1 MVQMVAGIYFM
12 MELPIFSLGSNIW
25 TGAWNIFT
33 GSVTLILCCHGYGI
47 TVMKAQGI
55 LLLSL
60 AVLLVNLVNL
70 LILEVGEWRGFL
82 TDESKQ
88 YIKTKQLNDLMYHAY
103 MTTTIS
109 TVTAMIVSFFASQQT
124 FCYLQIQNDHDE
136 DDFERKEHHFSSLDS
151 DTVLTTKDLVNRQS
165 DLTDTLNL
173 KTPSGGPQ
181 PHPSWVYRNT
191 YNTLHPSQNSVKR
204 SLSFLNGGQKQKTPT
219 GVYER
224 RYDLLGT
231 LSKSLQGNESLA
243 GGPTR
248 KHSSIHT
255 IPELCRE
262 PPMPAPHLPAPNH
275 RNSNSAGAGTMRHAI
290 IRRHQSMYI
299 HPRTTTEIQAAKDL
313 TSHYKMHEVSGKSE
327 VRPIVTLQRSKT
339 TAGATSNSLHYRAT
353 SIQTLHSHTMRPSR
367 TTFNASVNKYLGS
380 RQTDFNH
387 NTIGN
392 YGRKPGSSSRSS
404 KLFDLPDPEKYRRKY
419 TRTTSNAGNG
429 SSEYW
434 SRKADSKPGS
444 VMFDSENHL
453 DLAMVES
460 FDHDKDSCHGNIRYQ
475 AVDRQNI
482 NSQLRQN
489 ARSLENL
496 LHEESTP
503 ENERQHLGLIN
514 NRSHYGSTESISS
527 LGSTQKIVLEGSDKP
542 SRMTQTPT
550 SLYSHESSTMN
561 TSNDSHEM
569 PDDAVLY
576 DVPKRNNTLQ
586 KSNSRV
592 TSNGKLRLH
601 VESFRSAKNTNG
613 TQTDL
618 TVMKNKENML
628 RQHQFKK
635 HAAPPSKPIR
645 KTKPFQG
652 TKTLTDCNQSDR
664 SASPDNSSTSGYSSP
679 SAGPLS
685 KETSPYGSKMDDK
698 MMEEENDHDIGD
710 HADDHHSEAR
720 SDRLLDENGSKVTV
734 IQIVPASLSNDI
746 PDHELSF
753 DEGEGSPVDDDLDD
767 DFFPTSAAIDEYR
780 RMREQSVSP
789 PPAPRR
795 ELPRISTNGTLG
807 RGFHKRRLPDHNQ
820 ALANGQAQR
829 GGSDSPYDSASNL
842 ASLLN
847 NLNLPTKRMYRSPH
861 PRPSNLQ
868 FAQGRVPLPPVP
880 ELERSDHERESISPI
895 PPSKIPYSEQEL
907 ILKPL
912 PKRMSPLRPLPSP
925 LSTPIQPND
934 TTAARSGPI
943 PRARQRLQ
951 STPSGPQGRTHR
963 QGVTRPN
970 ETLSEEETEGE
981 NGGRQEVDDNL
992 VALLEL
998 LREKS
1003 REGQQRGNGDHP
1015 KENTLQYL
1023 SQLEHVARQLKDQ
1036 LLMQPPGVHGNPIR
1050 KTDLPSRIPQ
1060 YIGKSPERDINNESD
1075 C

>member
-1 MVQMVAGIYFM
+1 MFDA
-12 MELPIFSLGSNIW
+12 ESN
-25 TGAWNIFT
+25 F
-33 GSVTLILCCHGYGI
+33 
-47 TVMKAQGI
+47 
-55 LLLSL
+55 
-60 AVLLVNLVNL
+60 
-70 LILEVGEWRGFL
+70 
-82 TDESKQ
+82 
-88 YIKTKQLNDLMYHAY
+88 
-103 MTTTIS
+103 
-109 TVTAMIVSFFASQQT
+109 
-124 FCYLQIQNDHDE
+124 
-136 DDFERKEHHFSSLDS
+136 
-151 DTVLTTKDLVNRQS
+151 
-165 DLTDTLNL
+165 DLTMLDT
-173 KTPSGGPQ
+173 
-181 PHPSWVYRNT
+181 
-191 YNTLHPSQNSVKR
+191 
-204 SLSFLNGGQKQKTPT
+204 
-219 GVYER
+219 
-224 RYDLLGT
+224 
-231 LSKSLQGNESLA
+231 
-243 GGPTR
+243 
-248 KHSSIHT
+248 
-255 IPELCRE
+255 
-262 PPMPAPHLPAPNH
+262 
-275 RNSNSAGAGTMRHAI
+275 
-290 IRRHQSMYI
+290 
-299 HPRTTTEIQAAKDL
+299 
-313 TSHYKMHEVSGKSE
+313 
-327 VRPIVTLQRSKT
+327 
-339 TAGATSNSLHYRAT
+339 
-353 SIQTLHSHTMRPSR
+353 
-367 TTFNASVNKYLGS
+367 
-380 RQTDFNH
+380 
-387 NTIGN
+387 
-392 YGRKPGSSSRSS
+392 
-404 KLFDLPDPEKYRRKY
+404 
-419 TRTTSNAGNG
+419 
-429 SSEYW
+429 
-434 SRKADSKPGS
+434 
-444 VMFDSENHL
+444 
-453 DLAMVES
+453 

-496 LHEESTP
+496 LQEESTP
-503 ENERQHLGLIN
+503 ENERQQLGLKN

-527 LGSTQKIVLEGSDKP
+527 LGSTQKNLLEGSEKP

-561 TSNDSHEM
+561 TSHDSHDIDE
-569 PDDAVLY
+569 DAVLY

-618 TVMKNKENML
+618 TVMKNKENMS

-652 TKTLTDCNQSDR
+652 TKTLTECNQSDR

-685 KETSPYGSKMDDK
+685 KETSPYGSKIDDK
-698 MMEEENDHDIGD
+698 MMDEENDHGMGD
-710 HADDHHSEAR
+710 SADDHHSETR
-720 SDRLLDENGSKVTV
+720 SDRLLDDNGSKITV
-734 IQIVPASLSNDI
+734 IQIVPASINSAMQ
-746 PDHELSF
+746 DHELSF

-789 PPAPRR
+789 PAAPRR

-807 RGFHKRRLPDHNQ
+807 RGYHKRKLPDHNQ
-820 ALANGQAQR
+820 AIANGQAQR

-912 PKRMSPLRPLPSP
+912 PKRMTPLRPLPSP

-934 TTAARSGPI
+934 TTTTRQGPI
-943 PRARQRLQ
+943 PRARSRLQ
-951 STPSGPQGRTHR
+951 SNPNAPQGKTPR
-963 QGVTRPN
+963 QGASLPRRSN
-970 ETLSEEETEGE
+970 EPFDDEETDGE
-981 NGGRQEVDDNL
+981 HGSQKVDDNL

-1003 REGQQRGNGDHP
+1003 REGHQRNNGDHP

-1036 LLMQPPGVHGNPIR
+1036 LLMQPPGVRG
-1050 KTDLPSRIPQ
+1050 D
-1060 YIGKSPERDINNESD
+1060 
-1075 C
+1075 